1 MVTTFADGNVK
12 SLLKSSGDDAS
23 STTGSLGVK
32 LEWRDWA
39 LAGRINV
46 VSSLDTLTGEFG
58 GIVLVPGTG
67 SALPSGVVD
76 LTGRIGGDG
85 SNAFERFLNL
95 VGPYAHLYASL
106 SNSIWS
112 DGQQSEVVNI
122 SGLGL
127 LLGRYFGGTRVDS
140 GGANGEQRLNSVSI
154 RFELGV
160 AFRGIAGDISAEPEF
175 RERLLQTTQKNFFG
189 LEGGFNL
196 QINKVIAGVQLY
208 YLFPSDGHVRRLTKF
223 QTVFG
228 LGLQADLFTLP
239 FKEFQ

>member
-12 SLLKSSGDDAS
+12 SLLKSGGDDAS
-23 STTGSLGVK
+23 STTGALGVK
-32 LEWRDWA
+32 LEWRDWT

-76 LTGRIGGDG
+76 LTRRIGGDG
-85 SNAFERFLNL
+85 SNGLERFLNSA
-95 VGPYAHLYASL
+95 YAHLYASL

-122 SGLGL
+122 TGLGL

-140 GGANGEQRLNSVSI
+140 AGANGGQRINSVSI
-154 RFELGV
+154 GFELGA

-189 LEGGFNL
+189 LEGGFTL